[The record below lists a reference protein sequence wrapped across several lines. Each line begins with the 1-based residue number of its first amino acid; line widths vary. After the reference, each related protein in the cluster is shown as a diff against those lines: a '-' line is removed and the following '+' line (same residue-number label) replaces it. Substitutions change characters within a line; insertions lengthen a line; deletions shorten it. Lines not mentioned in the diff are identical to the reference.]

1 MKYQNMI
8 RQTGFACLAAG
19 AVALSGCGEKKQAN
33 AAESSEENAAQP
45 VLRFSAIPDQDTT
58 AQAERYAP
66 AAKWLSEQ
74 LGITVEFVPSSDY
87 AASVDKFATGDIQL
101 AWFGGVSG
109 VQARNEVPG
118 SRAIVAGAKDL
129 QFKSYFVAHESTGLE
144 KNEAFPTA
152 LKGMKF
158 TFGSSGS
165 TSGCI
170 MPSHF
175 IVQNTGQGPL
185 EYFGE
190 IGFSGAHDKTAYQV
204 QDGAY
209 QAGALS
215 FSTYERLVKEG
226 KIDANKCRVI
236 WETPTYADYNFTAS
250 ANLNEMFGDGFID
263 KLQNVLIECNDPAV
277 LKAFDRNKFVT
288 VDNTTFQGIADVMKT
303 VKLK

>member
-1 MKYQNMI
+1 MI
-8 RQTGFACLAAG
+8 RQAGFACLAAG
-19 AVALSGCGEKKQAN
+19 AVALSSCGEQKQAE
-33 AAESSEENAAQP
+33 AAESTEENVAQP

-74 LGITVEFVPSSDY
+74 LGITVEFIPSSDY

-144 KNEAFPTA
+144 KTEAFPTA

-204 QDGAY
+204 QDGTY

-215 FSTYERLVKEG
+215 FSTYESLVSEG
-226 KIDANKCRVI
+226 KLDANKCRVI

-250 ANLNEMFGDGFID
+250 ANLNKMFGDGFID
-263 KLQNVLIECNDPAV
+263 KLQSLLIECNDPAV
-277 LKAFDRNKFVT
+277 LKAFDRNEFVA

>member
-1 MKYQNMI
+1 MI
-8 RQTGFACLAAG
+8 RQAGFACLAAG
-19 AVALSGCGEKKQAN
+19 AVALSSCGEQKQTE
-33 AAESSEENAAQP
+33 AAESTEENVAQP

-74 LGITVEFVPSSDY
+74 LGITVEFIPSSDY

-144 KNEAFPTA
+144 KTEAFPTA

-204 QDGAY
+204 QDGTY

-215 FSTYERLVKEG
+215 FSTYESLVSEG
-226 KIDANKCRVI
+226 KLDANKCRVI

-250 ANLNEMFGDGFID
+250 ANLNKMFGDGFID
-263 KLQNVLIECNDPAV
+263 KLQSLLIECNDPAV
-277 LKAFDRNKFVT
+277 LKAFDRNEFVA